1 MPEIQYNNNV
11 TAPSVLITGGSG
23 LVGRYLTSALLS
35 EGFNVSHLSRGTN
48 QFGKV
53 RVFRWDPS
61 RGILDRGVFDGID
74 YVINLSGA
82 NLGQGR
88 WTEKRKKEI
97 LSSRV
102 DSIRLLHNV
111 ISDNGIS
118 LKAFITASAIGYY
131 GTVNSEEIFTE
142 SDQPGTDFLAIVC
155 RKWEEAA
162 DLFSE
167 SGIRTVKIRA
177 AVVLEKNDSVLSRM
191 MKPAK
196 SGFLVQTG
204 NGGQYMP
211 WIHITDLC
219 NIYIKAINDQVMT
232 GPYNAASPEH
242 VTLKEFMNTLSLVM
256 NRPVFPIHVPAW
268 QLKIIFGEMAGII
281 LKGSRISSDKIKGA
295 GYHFLYSNLRYALEN
310 VINM

>member
-1 MPEIQYNNNV
+1 MAEVQYHNNV

-35 EGFNVSHLSRGTN
+35 EGFNVSHLSRGAN

-53 RVFRWDPS
+53 RVFRWNPS
-61 RGILDRGVFDGID
+61 GGILDPVVFNGID
-74 YVINLSGA
+74 YLINLSGA
-82 NLGQGR
+82 NLGKGR
-88 WTEKRKKEI
+88 WTERRKREI

-102 DSIRLLHNV
+102 DSIKLLHNI
-111 ISDNGIS
+111 ISSNNIS

-131 GTVNSEEIFTE
+131 DIVTSEKIFSE
-142 SDQPGTDFLAIVC
+142 NDEPGNDFLATIC
-155 RKWEEAA
+155 RKWEETA
-162 DLFSE
+162 DLFNE

-177 AVVLEKNDSVLSRM
+177 AVVLEKSDSMLSRM

-196 SGFLVQTG
+196 FGFLVQTG
-204 NGGQYMP
+204 NGRQYMP
-211 WIHITDLC
+211 WIHVTDLC
-219 NIYIKAINDQVMT
+219 NIYIKAIKDQMMT

-242 VTLKEFMNTLSLVM
+242 VTQKEFMNTLSLVM
-256 NRPVFPIHVPAW
+256 NRPVFPVHVPAW
-268 QLKIIFGEMAGII
+268 LLKFFFGEMAGVI

-310 VINM
+310 VINT